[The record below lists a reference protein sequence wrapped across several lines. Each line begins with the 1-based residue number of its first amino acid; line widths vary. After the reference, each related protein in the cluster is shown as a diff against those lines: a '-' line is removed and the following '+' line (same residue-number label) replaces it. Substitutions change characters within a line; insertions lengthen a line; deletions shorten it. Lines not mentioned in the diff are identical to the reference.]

1 MTSTHFYWITGF
13 LFLLLS
19 LHLLY
24 PLIFKYIDNKPNGV
38 QSIFDLVIRD
48 HFMIGRFNGTV
59 YCVIAIISRIDPIAE
74 VLIHYDILAII
85 ISSVYDFSFAFG
97 CINTGCVCIFRIAC
111 LTNISF
117 IEDLIGESTLR
128 LILVLVSAITA
139 ALLCIIEIVSGDITT
154 GLSFNIITRNDVP
167 SGK

>member
-1 MTSTHFYWITGF
+1 MTSTNFYWITGF

-74 VLIHYDILAII
+74 VLIQYKILAII
-85 ISSVYDFSFAFG
+85 MSSVYDFSFAFG
-97 CINTGCVCIFRIAC
+97 CINTGVNFIYILCAHFIFCTKVHRKS
-111 LTNISF
+111 NSKQR
-117 IEDLIGESTLR
+117 EDFSMKNER
-128 LILVLVSAITA
+128 VK
-139 ALLCIIEIVSGDITT
+139 C
-154 GLSFNIITRNDVP
+154 
-167 SGK
+167 